1 MRQTTKVKLKNN
13 KSVYNK
19 NYGEHLFSTLSNVLL
34 AFIICKRSD
43 VYLLLCYEKYE
54 RYKNIKKIRQ

>member
-34 AFIICKRSD
+34 AFICKKSD